1 MAASA
6 KIIDLRNLLAER
18 FPHPSC
24 TTAKR
29 LNTGLPFLEESIGG
43 GLPRG
48 AITELIS
55 PGTSAGSASLIHAL
69 VHCAYR
75 DNYFLALIDGR
86 DSFDP
91 CGLDNAWL
99 QHLLWVR
106 CSKASE
112 AVKAADLLLRDGNF
126 PLVIVDLVLN
136 APEELRKIPQTNW
149 YRLQR
154 LVEVLPT
161 ACLVLTRY
169 EMVSSAQLKLV
180 LENSWDI
187 QTFES
192 EDALSRLRIVV
203 KRSHVQIEL
212 RISSQRSTRHDVR
225 HDLFAEFLFA
235 GSHAASAGTLR
246 KTSSVDRR
254 TRKETGHHST
264 ERSRRKRRYSKRN
277 DPEPGVGAIIAGG
290 HQSSCTHAGKIDT
303 GNFASLRVYSQSF
316 CGRHC
321 AGCLHSSV
329 YELPQFE

>member
-18 FPHPSC
+18 FPHPSL
-24 TTAKR
+24 TTATR
-29 LNTGLPFLEESIGG
+29 LISGLPFLDEPIGG
-43 GLPRG
+43 GLPRA

-55 PGTSAGSASLIHAL
+55 SRTSAGSASLIQAL
-69 VHCAYR
+69 VHCAHR

-91 CGLDNAWL
+91 FGLDRGCL

-106 CSKASE
+106 CRKASE
-112 AVKAADLLLRDGNF
+112 GLKAAALLLRDGNF
-126 PLVIVDLVLN
+126 SLVIVDLVLN
-136 APEELRKIPQTNW
+136 ASDELGKIPQTNW

-187 QTFES
+187 QTFET

-203 KRSHVQIEL
+203 KRSHLLVVVQKSEVI
-212 RISSQRSTRHDVR
+212 
-225 HDLFAEFLFA
+225 
-235 GSHAASAGTLR
+235 
-246 KTSSVDRR
+246 
-254 TRKETGHHST
+254 
-264 ERSRRKRRYSKRN
+264 
-277 DPEPGVGAIIAGG
+277 
-290 HQSSCTHAGKIDT
+290 
-303 GNFASLRVYSQSF
+303 
-316 CGRHC
+316 
-321 AGCLHSSV
+321 
-329 YELPQFE
+329 

>member
-18 FPHPSC
+18 FPDCSC
-24 TTAKR
+24 TTARR
-29 LNTGLPFLEESIGG
+29 LITRLPFLDEPIRG

-99 QHLLWVR
+99 QQLLWVR
-106 CSKASE
+106 CSKAFE
-112 AVKAADLLLRDGNF
+112 GVKAADLLLRDGNF
-126 PLVIVDLVLN
+126 PLVILDLVLN
-136 APEELRKIPQTNW
+136 GTDELRKIPQTNW

-154 LVEVLPT
+154 LVEMVPT

-169 EMVSSAQLKLV
+169 EMVSSAQLKLI

-187 QTFES
+187 QTFETK
-192 EDALSRLRIVV
+192 DALSRFRIVV
-203 KRSHVQIEL
+203 KRSHLPE
-212 RISSQRSTRHDVR
+212 VR
-225 HDLFAEFLFA
+225 TQK
-235 GSHAASAGTLR
+235 SAVT
-246 KTSSVDRR
+246 
-254 TRKETGHHST
+254 
-264 ERSRRKRRYSKRN
+264 
-277 DPEPGVGAIIAGG
+277 
-290 HQSSCTHAGKIDT
+290 
-303 GNFASLRVYSQSF
+303 
-316 CGRHC
+316 
-321 AGCLHSSV
+321 
-329 YELPQFE
+329 